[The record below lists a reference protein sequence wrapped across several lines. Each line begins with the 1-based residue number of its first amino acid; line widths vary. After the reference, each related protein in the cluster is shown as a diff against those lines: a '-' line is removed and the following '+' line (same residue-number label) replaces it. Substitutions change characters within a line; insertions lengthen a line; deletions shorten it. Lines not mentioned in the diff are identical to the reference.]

1 MLKMYPLGVL
11 MTQVKTL
18 KIEDNEV
25 TAQLVEFCQ
34 VEMQINTRVT
44 EKMND
49 SNSEWPRESLNCLQG
64 AHDAPFP
71 FITDLCDRV
80 RGIGLLQFLGS

>member
-1 MLKMYPLGVL
+1 
-11 MTQVKTL
+11 
-18 KIEDNEV
+18 
-25 TAQLVEFCQ
+25 
-34 VEMQINTRVT
+34 MQINIKKRVT

-49 SNSEWPRESLNCLQG
+49 SNSEWLGESLNCLQD

-80 RGIGLLQFLGS
+80 RGIGLLQFLGSR